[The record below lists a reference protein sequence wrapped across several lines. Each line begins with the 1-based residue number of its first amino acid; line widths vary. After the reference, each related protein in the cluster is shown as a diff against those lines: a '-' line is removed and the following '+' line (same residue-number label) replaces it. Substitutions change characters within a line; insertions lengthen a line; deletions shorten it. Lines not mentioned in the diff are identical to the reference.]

1 VTKLVAKDGAV
12 EGVVAGSV
20 REEAIRAEKVILAT
34 DGFAGNR
41 EMVRAYCEADIA
53 DALYYGSDGNTGD
66 GIRWGARSSAARS
79 RRWTPS
85 KATRPSSAG
94 PARLSTYAVVMNGG
108 ILVNADGERFGN
120 ESKGYSEFAVDV
132 VRQPDGVAYEIFDE
146 RIFERLQGEFDDFD
160 RAVELGSYTSA
171 DTVEELAAELGC
183 APEATRDA
191 VESYNAAVDA
201 GEPDEVGRADGRNVL
216 SPPFYG
222 TEVTG
227 SLFHTQ
233 GGLVVDEHARV
244 LREDGSTV
252 DGLYAGVA
260 PRRASAVTGPTATS
274 PGTGSRPPWGSA
286 GSPVCTPPGRWVSD
300 DGADRRRDEAGTGVC
315 RRDGTDHRNRP
326 GIGRACAVR
335 FAERGATV
343 VGGDRLDQS
352 ETAGTC
358 TDLPGRSSRWLPT

>member
-1 VTKLVAKDGAV
+1 
-12 EGVVAGSV
+12 
-20 REEAIRAEKVILAT
+20 
-34 DGFAGNR
+34 
-41 EMVRAYCEADIA
+41 
-53 DALYYGSDGNTGD
+53 
-66 GIRWGARSSAARS
+66 
-79 RRWTPS
+79 
-85 KATRPSSAG
+85 
-94 PARLSTYAVVMNGG
+94 MNGG

-358 TDLPGRSSRWLPT
+358 TDLRGRSSRWLPT